1 MTQVVD
7 PLTRRASFHAMTE
20 GTAEDWQAISAHF
33 LDHGT
38 RLADRVIDHLNLL
51 SDDHGGFAVSRLE
64 HSLQTATRAARAN
77 RDDEYVACAL
87 LHDIGDTLCSYNHPD
102 AAVAI
107 LRPFVSP
114 ENLWMVEKHGIFQGY
129 HYFEFI
135 GLDPNARDAYRDHP
149 CYERTV
155 EFCAEFDQSSFD
167 PSYRSM
173 PLEEF
178 RPLLRTVLATP
189 KHSYLQEAARK
200 A

>member
-1 MTQVVD
+1 MTEVAD
-7 PLTRRASFHAMTE
+7 PLTRQAGFHAMTD

-33 LDHGT
+33 LDHGS
-38 RLADRVIDHLNLL
+38 RLADRVIDHLGLL

-64 HSLQTATRAARAN
+64 HSLQTATRAVRAG
-77 RDDEYVACAL
+77 RDDEFVACAL
-87 LHDIGDTLCSYNHPD
+87 IHDIGDTLCSYNHPD

-129 HYFEFI
+129 HYFQFI
-135 GLDPNARDAYRDHP
+135 GLDRNARDAYREHP
-149 CYERTV
+149 AYTRTV
-155 EFCAEFDQSSFD
+155 EFCAEFDQNSFD

-178 RPLLRTVLATP
+178 RPLLETVLRSP
-189 KHSYLQEAARK
+189 KHSYLQEAALK
-200 A
+200 D